1 MSTTLA
7 ALPPSTNPSYGWPG
21 AVNILGLT
29 AEPDY
34 QRLLEESLISATNVI
49 EKPPVCLEVHREGNA
64 SSIATLGN
72 ISMLIGKAK
81 QGKTFAVSMALAAA
95 SKDALFQGTL
105 RACLPEGQKGIL
117 LFDTEQGNYHA
128 QRVLKRICQMLEVEE
143 PANLSVHVLRKYT
156 PAERLGIIEYAIYNT
171 PGIGLVVIDG
181 IRDLITSINDE
192 DQATMITSKLLKWTA
207 ERNIHIITVLHMNKG
222 DQNARGHLGSELT
235 NKCETVVSVGKS
247 SADPNVIVVQ
257 SEFTRD
263 KDFEPF
269 AFSIDEN
276 GLPYILNTWLPAKTK
291 SLPAKQDAD
300 LRPEEVASETHAVI
314 LKHVFAKQ
322 KEMLHSEL
330 KAAAKEHL
338 SRWKNKNVG
347 DGRVADWINYWIRV
361 HMVSQQGKSKS
372 RASKYS
378 NNTTATLPTELD

>member
-1 MSTTLA
+1 MSTTLT

-34 QRLLEESLISATNVI
+34 QRLLEESLLSATEVI

-64 SSIATLGN
+64 STIATLGN

-143 PANLSVHVLRKYT
+143 PANLSVHALRKYT
-156 PAERLGIIEYAIYNT
+156 PAERLGIIEHAIYNT
-171 PGIGLVVIDG
+171 SGIGLVVIDG

-235 NKCETVVSVGKS
+235 NKCETVISVGKS
-247 SADPNVIVVQ
+247 STDSNVIVVQ
-257 SEFTRD
+257 PEFTRD
-263 KDFEPF
+263 RDFEPF
-269 AFSIDEN
+269 AFSIDDN
-276 GLPYILNTWLPAKTK
+276 GLPHILDNWSP
-291 SLPAKQDAD
+291 
-300 LRPEEVASETHAVI
+300 
-314 LKHVFAKQ
+314 
-322 KEMLHSEL
+322 
-330 KAAAKEHL
+330 
-338 SRWKNKNVG
+338 KNKSAESKN
-347 DGRVADWINYWIRV
+347 
-361 HMVSQQGKSKS
+361 GKNLSPMRLRRRRTHS
-372 RASKYS
+372 S
-378 NNTTATLPTELD
+378 